1 MCHLMPPWYMSYQ
14 MTLLK
19 VSLCQENIWSL
30 RSLSEYPSIWKQI
43 ENTILTLVMGSLF
56 IRFYT
61 PSVTSTLH
69 IVAMGETFFKL
80 LWSEYLLFPWI
91 QNWKVHAPKHRT
103 GTYLACVPHV
113 PFSGYKLSSKVQIL
127 VFRVWLHLYRLGQMA

>member
-91 QNWKVHAPKHRT
+91 QNWKVHAPKHHT
-103 GTYLACVPHV
+103 GAYLACVPHV
-113 PFSGYKLSSKVQIL
+113 PFSSYKLSSKVQIL
-127 VFRVWLHLYRLGQMA
+127 VFRVWLHLYRLGQTA